1 MINNLLAAVI
11 FVYQLQHFSNRRN
24 CMGEVQILEKTR
36 TAPNSRSRSSNGA
49 GGHAVRVERI
59 RVAAYCRVSTDG
71 DEQLGS
77 FESQKLYYEQK
88 IADNPE
94 WVNAGI
100 FADEAI
106 TGTKTDKR
114 NGFQEMIARCQNGE
128 IDMILTKS
136 ISRFARNTVDTLN
149 YVRMLKDKNIAIFF
163 EKENINTLDMNGE
176 LLLTIMSSLAQQE
189 VESLSQNVK
198 IGLQMKMKRGEMVG
212 FNGCFGYDYDPETK
226 TISVNEDEAQTV
238 RMIYDMYLQGYG
250 TTTIA
255 KRLIE
260 LGIKNKKGEVSWHT
274 HGVMGIIKNEKY
286 KGDILLG
293 KTFTTDPI
301 SKRRLANFGEENQYY
316 IRDHHE
322 PIVSREIWDEAEK
335 IRKKRAKNKVVETT
349 GNRERYTRQYAFS
362 SMCECAYCGHKLTRR
377 TRHSSSIYEKPV
389 WQCMNA
395 TKNGIANCP
404 NCKAIDETILEG
416 AFLDAFKLLAGNF
429 DDVLDVVLSYVEE
442 SANNDDNIRRKQ
454 QIDKD
459 ISALESKKSR
469 MTDMLIDGTIT
480 KEVYD
485 EKLMEFT
492 RKLHTLSDKRKILA
506 DSINTRNDISKRMS
520 ELRETLEKEDILDE
534 FDRTVFES
542 IIEKVYFGGYE
553 EDGTPDPYKLTFIL
567 KGNQTGTVPHAK
579 EAFKEKQKEIGK
591 SEDGKKVS

>member
-1 MINNLLAAVI
+1 
-11 FVYQLQHFSNRRN
+11 
-24 CMGEVQILEKTR
+24 MGEVQILEKTR

-226 TISVNEDEAQTV
+226 TLSVNEDEAQTV

-322 PIVSREIWDEAEK
+322 PIVSREVWDEAER

-395 TKNGIANCP
+395 TKNGIVNCP
-404 NCKAIDETILEG
+404 NCKAIDEAILED

-485 EKLMEFT
+485 EKLVEFT

-542 IIEKVYFGGYE
+542 IIEKVYVGGYE

-567 KGNQTGTVPHAK
+567 KGNQTGTIPHAK
-579 EAFKEKQKEIGK
+579 EAFKKKQKETGK

>member
-1 MINNLLAAVI
+1 
-11 FVYQLQHFSNRRN
+11 
-24 CMGEVQILEKTR
+24 MGEVQILEKTR

-49 GGHAVRVERI
+49 GGRAVRVERI

-226 TISVNEDEAQTV
+226 TLSVNEDEAQTV

-260 LGIKNKKGEVSWHT
+260 LGIKNKKGVVSWHT

-293 KTFTTDPI
+293 KTFTIDPI

-322 PIVSREIWDEAEK
+322 PIVSREVWDEAER

-404 NCKAIDETILEG
+404 NCKAIDEAILEG

-485 EKLMEFT
+485 EKLVEFT

-506 DSINTRNDISKRMS
+506 DSISTRNDISKRMS

-542 IIEKVYFGGYE
+542 IIEKVYVGGYE

-567 KGNQTGTVPHAK
+567 KGNQTGIVPHAK
-579 EAFKEKQKEIGK
+579 EAFKEKQKETGK

>member
-1 MINNLLAAVI
+1 MQHLTDYYILYLLLICRIFLKYGTGNVMNN
-11 FVYQLQHFSNRRN
+11 
-24 CMGEVQILEKTR
+24 
-36 TAPNSRSRSSNGA
+36 
-49 GGHAVRVERI
+49 
-59 RVAAYCRVSTDG
+59 
-71 DEQLGS
+71 
-77 FESQKLYYEQK
+77 
-88 IADNPE
+88 
-94 WVNAGI
+94 
-100 FADEAI
+100 
-106 TGTKTDKR
+106 
-114 NGFQEMIARCQNGE
+114 
-128 IDMILTKS
+128 TKS

-149 YVRMLKDKNIAIFF
+149 HVRMLRDRNIAVFF

-198 IGLQMKMKRGEMVG
+198 MGLQMKMKRGELIG

-226 TISVNEDEAQTV
+226 TISVNEVEAEVV
-238 RMIYDMYLQGYG
+238 RMIYDLYLQGYG

-255 KRLIE
+255 KRLMD
-260 LGIKNKKGEVSWHT
+260 LGIKNKKGEVSWKT

-286 KGDILLG
+286 KGDVLLG

-322 PIVSREIWDEAEK
+322 PIVSREIWDAAEQ
-335 IRKKRAKNKVVETT
+335 IRNKRAQSRVIETT

-404 NCKAIDETILEG
+404 NCKAIDEAILEG
-416 AFLDAFKLLAGNF
+416 AFVDAFKLLAGNF
-429 DDVLDVVLSYVEE
+429 DDVLDIVLSYVGE
-442 SANNDDNIRRKQ
+442 SVNNDDNVRKRQ

-459 ISALESKKSR
+459 ISALESRKSR

-480 KEVYD
+480 KEVFD
-485 EKLMEFT
+485 EKMLEFK
-492 RKLHTLSDKRKILA
+492 RKLHVLSDKRQLLLE
-506 DSINTRNDISKRMS
+506 SINTKNEIDKRMS
-520 ELRETLEKEDILDE
+520 ELRETLENEDILDV

-542 IIEKVYFGGYE
+542 IVDKVYVGGYE

-567 KGNQTGTVPHAK
+567 KGNQTGMVFHSK
-579 EAFKEKQKEIGK
+579 DAFKAKQKETKK
-591 SEDGKKVS
+591 SEKGKQVS

>member
-1 MINNLLAAVI
+1 
-11 FVYQLQHFSNRRN
+11 
-24 CMGEVQILEKTR
+24 MGEVQILEKTR

-212 FNGCFGYDYDPETK
+212 FNGCFGYDYNPETK
-226 TISVNEDEAQTV
+226 TLSVNEDEAQTV

-322 PIVSREIWDEAEK
+322 PIVSREVWDEAER

-404 NCKAIDETILEG
+404 NCKAIDEAILEG

-429 DDVLDVVLSYVEE
+429 DDVLDVVLSYVED

-485 EKLMEFT
+485 EKLVEFT

-542 IIEKVYFGGYE
+542 IIEKVYVGGYE

-579 EAFKEKQKEIGK
+579 EAFKEKQKETGK
-591 SEDGKKVS
+591 SEDGKRVS

>member
-1 MINNLLAAVI
+1 
-11 FVYQLQHFSNRRN
+11 
-24 CMGEVQILEKTR
+24 MGEVQVLEKTR
-36 TAPNSRSRSSNGA
+36 TVPNSRNRSRDTGS
-49 GGHAVRVERI
+49 AVKLDRI

-77 FESQKLYYEQK
+77 FESQKLYYEEN
-88 IADNPE
+88 IAANPD

-100 FADEAI
+100 YADEAI

-114 NGFQEMIARCQNGE
+114 SGFQEMISRCQNGE
-128 IDMILTKS
+128 IDMIVTKS

-149 YVRMLKDKNIAIFF
+149 HVRMLREKNIAVYF

-198 IGLQMKMKRGEMVG
+198 LGLQMKMKRGEMVG
-212 FNGCFGYDYDPETK
+212 FNGCFGYDYDPDTK
-226 TISVNEDEAQTV
+226 MLSVNEEEAETV

-255 KRLIE
+255 KRLVE

-274 HGVMGIIKNEKY
+274 HGVMGMIKNEKY

-316 IRDHHE
+316 LQDHHE
-322 PIVSREIWDEAEK
+322 PIVSREVWDEAEQ
-335 IRKKRAKNKVVETT
+335 IRLKRAKNKVVATT
-349 GNRERYTRQYAFS
+349 GNRERYTRQYSFS
-362 SMCECAYCGHKLTRR
+362 SMCECAFCGHKLTRR
-377 TRHSSSIYEKPV
+377 TRHSSSVHEKPV

-395 TKNGIANCP
+395 TKNGISNCP
-404 NCKAIDETILEG
+404 NCKAIDEAILEG
-416 AFLDAFKLLAGNF
+416 AFVDAFKLLAGNF

-442 SANNDDNIRRKQ
+442 STNSDENIRKRQ

-459 ISALESKKSR
+459 ISSLESKKSR

-480 KEVYD
+480 KEIYD
-485 EKLMEFT
+485 EKTLEFA
-492 RKLHTLSDKRKILA
+492 RKLHALSDKRKLLSDRIYTQK
-506 DSINTRNDISKRMS
+506 DINKRMS
-520 ELRETLEKEDILDE
+520 DLRETLEKEEILDE

-542 IIEKVYFGGYE
+542 IIEKVIVGGYD
-553 EDGTPDPYKLTFIL
+553 EDGTLDPYKLTFIL

-579 EAFKEKQKEIGK
+579 EQYKEKQKDSKE
-591 SEDGKKVS
+591 GKKVS

>member
-1 MINNLLAAVI
+1 
-11 FVYQLQHFSNRRN
+11 
-24 CMGEVQILEKTR
+24 MGEVQILEKTR

-114 NGFQEMIARCQNGE
+114 NGFQEMIVRCQNGE

-349 GNRERYTRQYAFS
+349 GNRERYTRQYAYS

-404 NCKAIDETILEG
+404 NCKAIDEAILEG
-416 AFLDAFKLLAGNF
+416 AFLDAFRLLAGNF

-485 EKLMEFT
+485 EKLVEFT

-542 IIEKVYFGGYE
+542 IIEKVYVGGYE

-567 KGNQTGTVPHAK
+567 KGNQTGTVSHAK
-579 EAFKEKQKEIGK
+579 EAFKEKQKETGK

>member
-1 MINNLLAAVI
+1 
-11 FVYQLQHFSNRRN
+11 
-24 CMGEVQILEKTR
+24 MGEVQVLEKTR
-36 TAPNSRSRSSNGA
+36 TVPNSRNRSRDTGS
-49 GGHAVRVERI
+49 AVKLDRI

-77 FESQKLYYEQK
+77 FESQKLYYEEK
-88 IADNPE
+88 IAANPD

-100 FADEAI
+100 YADEAI

-114 NGFQEMIARCQNGE
+114 SGFQEMISRCQNGE
-128 IDMILTKS
+128 IDMIVTKS

-149 YVRMLKDKNIAIFF
+149 HVRMLREKNIAVYF

-198 IGLQMKMKRGEMVG
+198 LGLQMKMKRGEMVG
-212 FNGCFGYDYDPETK
+212 FNGCFGYDYDPDTK
-226 TISVNEDEAQTV
+226 MLSVNEEEAETV

-255 KRLIE
+255 KRLVE

-274 HGVMGIIKNEKY
+274 HGVMGMIKNEKY

-316 IRDHHE
+316 LQDHHE
-322 PIVSREIWDEAEK
+322 PIVSREVWDEAEQ
-335 IRKKRAKNKVVETT
+335 IRLKRAKNKVVATT
-349 GNRERYTRQYAFS
+349 GNRERYTRQYSFS
-362 SMCECAYCGHKLTRR
+362 SMCECAFCGHKLTRR
-377 TRHSSSIYEKPV
+377 TRHSSSVHEKPV

-395 TKNGIANCP
+395 TKNGISNCP
-404 NCKAIDETILEG
+404 NCKAIDEAILEG
-416 AFLDAFKLLAGNF
+416 AFVDAFKLLAGNF

-442 SANNDDNIRRKQ
+442 STNSDENIRKRQ

-459 ISALESKKSR
+459 ISSLESKKSR

-480 KEVYD
+480 KEIYD
-485 EKLMEFT
+485 EKTLEFA
-492 RKLHTLSDKRKILA
+492 RKLHALSDKRKLLSDRIYTQK
-506 DSINTRNDISKRMS
+506 DINKRMS
-520 ELRETLEKEDILDE
+520 DLRETLEKEEILDE

-542 IIEKVYFGGYE
+542 IIEKVIVGGYD
-553 EDGTPDPYKLTFIL
+553 EDGTLDPYKLTFIL

-579 EAFKEKQKEIGK
+579 EQYKEKQKDSKE
-591 SEDGKKVS
+591 GKKVS

>member
-1 MINNLLAAVI
+1 M
-11 FVYQLQHFSNRRN
+11 S
-24 CMGEVQILEKTR
+24 EVQVLEKTR
-36 TAPNSRSRSSNGA
+36 IAPNSRSRSGNQNGQ
-49 GGHAVRVERI
+49 GSLRVDRI
-59 RVAAYCRVSTDG
+59 RVAAYCRVSTDD

-77 FESQKLYYEQK
+77 FESQKLYYEEK
-88 IADNPE
+88 ISANKE
-94 WVNAGI
+94 WMNAGI

-114 NGFQEMIARCQNGE
+114 SGFQEMISRCQNGE

-149 YVRMLKDKNIAIFF
+149 HVRMLRDRNIAVFF

-198 IGLQMKMKRGEMVG
+198 MGLQMKMKRGELIG

-226 TISVNEDEAQTV
+226 TISVNEAEAEVV
-238 RMIYDMYLQGYG
+238 RMIYDLYLQGYG

-255 KRLIE
+255 KRLMD
-260 LGIKNKKGEVSWHT
+260 LGIKNKKGEVSWKT

-286 KGDILLG
+286 KGDVLLG

-322 PIVSREIWDEAEK
+322 PIVSREIWDAAEQ
-335 IRKKRAKNKVVETT
+335 IRNKRAQSRVIETT

-404 NCKAIDETILEG
+404 NCKAIDEAILEG
-416 AFLDAFKLLAGNF
+416 AFIDAFKLLAGNF
-429 DDVLDVVLSYVEE
+429 DDVLDIVLSYVGE
-442 SANNDDNIRRKQ
+442 SVNNDDNVRKRQ

-459 ISALESKKSR
+459 ISALESRKSR

-480 KEVYD
+480 KEVFD
-485 EKLMEFT
+485 EKMLEFK
-492 RKLHTLSDKRKILA
+492 RKLHVLSDKRQLLLE
-506 DSINTRNDISKRMS
+506 SINTKNEIDKRMS
-520 ELRETLEKEDILDE
+520 ELRETLENEDILDV

-542 IIEKVYFGGYE
+542 IVDKVYVGGYE

-567 KGNQTGTVPHAK
+567 KGNQTGTIFHSK
-579 EAFKEKQKEIGK
+579 DTFKAKQKEAKK
-591 SEDGKKVS
+591 SEKGKQVS

>member
-1 MINNLLAAVI
+1 M
-11 FVYQLQHFSNRRN
+11 S
-24 CMGEVQILEKTR
+24 EVQVLQKTKIV
-36 TAPNSRSRSSNGA
+36 PNGRNRGSTGA
-49 GGHAVRVERI
+49 LRVDRI
-59 RVAAYCRVSTDG
+59 RVAAYCRVSTDD

-88 IADNPE
+88 IASNKD

-100 FADEAI
+100 FADEAV

-114 NGFQEMIARCQNGE
+114 SGFQDMIAHCYNGE

-149 YVRMLKDKNIAIFF
+149 YVRMLRDRNIAIFF

-198 IGLQMKMKRGEMVG
+198 MGLQMKMKRGELIG
-212 FNGCFGYDYDPETK
+212 FNGCYGYDYHTEDKSIT
-226 TISVNEDEAQTV
+226 VNEEEAEIV
-238 RMIYDMYLQGYG
+238 RMIYDMYLEGYG

-255 KRLIE
+255 KRLME

-274 HGVMGIIKNEKY
+274 HGVMGMIKNEKY

-301 SKRRLANFGEENQYY
+301 SKRRLANMGDENQYSL
-316 IRDHHE
+316 RDHHE
-322 PIVSREIWDEAEK
+322 PIVSREIWDKAEE
-335 IRKKRAKNKVVETT
+335 IRMKRSRNKVVETT
-349 GNRERYTRQYAFS
+349 GNRERYTRQYSFS

-377 TRHSSSIYEKPV
+377 TRHSRSDYEKPV

-395 TKNGIANCP
+395 TKNGIDNCP
-404 NCKAIDETILEG
+404 NCKAVDEAILEG
-416 AFLDAFKLLAGNF
+416 AFLDAFELLAGNF
-429 DDVLDVVLSYVEE
+429 DDVLDVVLSYVAE
-442 SANNDDNIRRKQ
+442 SADSDENIRKKQ

-459 ISALESKKSR
+459 ISSLESKKSR
-469 MTDMLIDGTIT
+469 MTDMLIDGTIS
-480 KEVYD
+480 KEVYE
-485 EKLMEFT
+485 EKMVDFT
-492 RKLHTLSDKRKILA
+492 RKLHKLSERKALLE
-506 DSINTRNDISKRMS
+506 DSICTQKDINRRMS
-520 ELRETLEKEDILDE
+520 ELRDTLEKEQVLDE
-534 FDRTVFES
+534 FDRVVFES
-542 IIEKVYFGGYE
+542 IIDRVIVGGYE
-553 EDGTPDPYKLTFIL
+553 ENGIPDPYKLTFVL

-579 EAFKEKQKEIGK
+579 EQFKEKAKK
-591 SEDGKKVS
+591 SNEEKRVS

>member
-1 MINNLLAAVI
+1 
-11 FVYQLQHFSNRRN
+11 
-24 CMGEVQILEKTR
+24 MGEVQILEKTR

-49 GGHAVRVERI
+49 GGRAVRVERI

-114 NGFQEMIARCQNGE
+114 NGFQEMIVRCQNGE

-226 TISVNEDEAQTV
+226 TLSVNEDEAQTV

-322 PIVSREIWDEAEK
+322 PIVSREVWDEAER

-395 TKNGIANCP
+395 TKNGIAKCP
-404 NCKAIDETILEG
+404 NCKAIDEAILEG

-485 EKLMEFT
+485 EKLVEFT

-542 IIEKVYFGGYE
+542 IIEKVYVGGYE

-579 EAFKEKQKEIGK
+579 EAFKEKQKETGK
-591 SEDGKKVS
+591 SEDGKRVS

>member
-1 MINNLLAAVI
+1 
-11 FVYQLQHFSNRRN
+11 
-24 CMGEVQILEKTR
+24 MGEVQILEKTR

-226 TISVNEDEAQTV
+226 TLSVNEDEAQTV

-485 EKLMEFT
+485 EKLVEFT

-542 IIEKVYFGGYE
+542 IIEKVYVGGYE

>member
-1 MINNLLAAVI
+1 M
-11 FVYQLQHFSNRRN
+11 S
-24 CMGEVQILEKTR
+24 EVQVLQKTKIV
-36 TAPNSRSRSSNGA
+36 PNGRNRGSTGA
-49 GGHAVRVERI
+49 LRVDRI
-59 RVAAYCRVSTDG
+59 RVAAYCRVSTDD

-88 IADNPE
+88 IASNKD

-100 FADEAI
+100 FADEAV

-114 NGFQEMIARCQNGE
+114 SGFQDMIAHCHNGE

-149 YVRMLKDKNIAIFF
+149 YVRMLRDRNIAIFF

-198 IGLQMKMKRGEMVG
+198 MGLQMKMKRGELIG
-212 FNGCFGYDYDPETK
+212 FNGCYGYDYHTEDKSIT
-226 TISVNEDEAQTV
+226 VNEEEAEIV
-238 RMIYDMYLQGYG
+238 RMIYDMYLEGYG

-255 KRLIE
+255 KRLME

-274 HGVMGIIKNEKY
+274 HGVMGMIKNEKY

-301 SKRRLANFGEENQYY
+301 SKRRLANMGEENQYY
-316 IRDHHE
+316 LRDHHE
-322 PIVSREIWDEAEK
+322 PIVSREIWDKAEE
-335 IRKKRAKNKVVETT
+335 IRMKRSRNKVVETT
-349 GNRERYTRQYAFS
+349 GNRELYTRQYSFS

-377 TRHSSSIYEKPV
+377 TRHSRSDYEKPV

-395 TKNGIANCP
+395 TKNGIDNCP
-404 NCKAIDETILEG
+404 NCKAVDEAILEG
-416 AFLDAFKLLAGNF
+416 AFLDAFELLAGNF
-429 DDVLDVVLSYVEE
+429 DDVLDVVLSYVAE
-442 SANNDDNIRRKQ
+442 SADSDENIRKKQ

-459 ISALESKKSR
+459 ISSLESKKSR
-469 MTDMLIDGTIT
+469 MTDMLIDGTIS
-480 KEVYD
+480 KEVYE
-485 EKLMEFT
+485 EKMVDFT
-492 RKLHTLSDKRKILA
+492 RKLHKLSERKALLE
-506 DSINTRNDISKRMS
+506 DSICTQKDINRRMS
-520 ELRETLEKEDILDE
+520 ELRDTLEKEQVLDE
-534 FDRTVFES
+534 FDRVVFES
-542 IIEKVYFGGYE
+542 IIDRVIVGGYE
-553 EDGTPDPYKLTFIL
+553 ENGIPDPYKLTFVL

-579 EAFKEKQKEIGK
+579 EQFKEKAKK
-591 SEDGKKVS
+591 SNEEKRVS

>member
-1 MINNLLAAVI
+1 
-11 FVYQLQHFSNRRN
+11 
-24 CMGEVQILEKTR
+24 MGEVQILEKTR

-114 NGFQEMIARCQNGE
+114 NGFQEMIARCQNGK

-429 DDVLDVVLSYVEE
+429 DDVLEVVLSYVEE

-485 EKLMEFT
+485 EKLVEFT

-542 IIEKVYFGGYE
+542 IIEKVYVGGYE

>member
-1 MINNLLAAVI
+1 
-11 FVYQLQHFSNRRN
+11 
-24 CMGEVQILEKTR
+24 MGEVQILEKTR

-212 FNGCFGYDYDPETK
+212 FNGCFGYDYNPETK
-226 TISVNEDEAQTV
+226 TLSVNEDEAQTV

-260 LGIKNKKGEVSWHT
+260 LGIKNKKGEVSWNT

-322 PIVSREIWDEAEK
+322 PIVSREVWDEAER

-404 NCKAIDETILEG
+404 NCKAIDEAILEG

-429 DDVLDVVLSYVEE
+429 DDVLDVVLSYVED

-485 EKLMEFT
+485 EKLVEFT

-542 IIEKVYFGGYE
+542 IIEKVYVGGYE

-579 EAFKEKQKEIGK
+579 EAFKEKQKETGK
-591 SEDGKKVS
+591 SEDGKRVS

>member
-1 MINNLLAAVI
+1 
-11 FVYQLQHFSNRRN
+11 
-24 CMGEVQILEKTR
+24 MGEVQILEKTR
-36 TAPNSRSRSSNGA
+36 TAQNSRSRSSNGA

-322 PIVSREIWDEAEK
+322 PIVSREVWDEAER

-395 TKNGIANCP
+395 TKNGIVNCP
-404 NCKAIDETILEG
+404 NCKAIDEAILED

-485 EKLMEFT
+485 EKLVEFT

-542 IIEKVYFGGYE
+542 IIEKVYVGGYE

-567 KGNQTGTVPHAK
+567 KGNQTGTIPHAK
-579 EAFKEKQKEIGK
+579 EAFKEKQKETRK

>member
-1 MINNLLAAVI
+1 M
-11 FVYQLQHFSNRRN
+11 S
-24 CMGEVQILEKTR
+24 EVQVLQKTKIV
-36 TAPNSRSRSSNGA
+36 PNGRNRGSTRA
-49 GGHAVRVERI
+49 LKVDRI
-59 RVAAYCRVSTDG
+59 RVAAYCRVSTDD

-88 IADNPE
+88 IASNKD

-100 FADEAI
+100 FADEAV

-114 NGFQEMIARCQNGE
+114 SGFQDMIAHCYNGE

-149 YVRMLKDKNIAIFF
+149 YVRMLRDRNIAIFF

-198 IGLQMKMKRGEMVG
+198 MGLQMKMKRGELIG
-212 FNGCFGYDYDPETK
+212 FNGCYGYDYHTEDKSIT
-226 TISVNEDEAQTV
+226 VNEEEAEIV
-238 RMIYDMYLQGYG
+238 RMIYDMYLEGYG

-255 KRLIE
+255 KRLME

-274 HGVMGIIKNEKY
+274 HGVMGMIKNEKY

-301 SKRRLANFGEENQYY
+301 SKRRLANMGEENQYY
-316 IRDHHE
+316 LRDHHE
-322 PIVSREIWDEAEK
+322 PIVSREIWDKAEE
-335 IRKKRAKNKVVETT
+335 IRMKRSRNKVVETT
-349 GNRERYTRQYAFS
+349 GNRERYTRQYSFS

-377 TRHSSSIYEKPV
+377 TRHSRSDYEKPV

-395 TKNGIANCP
+395 TKNGIDNCP
-404 NCKAIDETILEG
+404 NCKAVDEAILEG
-416 AFLDAFKLLAGNF
+416 AFLDAFELLAGNF
-429 DDVLDVVLSYVEE
+429 DDVLDVVLSYVAE
-442 SANNDDNIRRKQ
+442 SADSDENIRKKQ

-459 ISALESKKSR
+459 ISSLESKKSR
-469 MTDMLIDGTIT
+469 MTDMLIDGTIS
-480 KEVYD
+480 KEVYE
-485 EKLMEFT
+485 EKMVDFT
-492 RKLHTLSDKRKILA
+492 RKLHKLSERKALLE
-506 DSINTRNDISKRMS
+506 DSICTQKDINRRMS
-520 ELRETLEKEDILDE
+520 ELRDTLEKEQVLDE
-534 FDRTVFES
+534 FDRVVFES
-542 IIEKVYFGGYE
+542 IIDRVIVGGYE
-553 EDGTPDPYKLTFIL
+553 ENGIPDPYKLTFVL

-579 EAFKEKQKEIGK
+579 EQFKEKAKK
-591 SEDGKKVS
+591 SNEEKRVS

>member
-1 MINNLLAAVI
+1 
-11 FVYQLQHFSNRRN
+11 
-24 CMGEVQILEKTR
+24 MGEVQVLEKTR
-36 TAPNSRSRSSNGA
+36 TVPNSRNRSRDTGS
-49 GGHAVRVERI
+49 AVKLDRI

-77 FESQKLYYEQK
+77 FESQKLYYEEK
-88 IADNPE
+88 IAANPE

-114 NGFQEMIARCQNGE
+114 SGFQEMISRCQNGE

-149 YVRMLKDKNIAIFF
+149 HVRMLREKNIAVYF
-163 EKENINTLDMNGE
+163 EKENIHTLDMNGE

-198 IGLQMKMKRGEMVG
+198 LGLQMKMKRGELVG
-212 FNGCFGYDYDPETK
+212 FNGCYGYDYDPDTK
-226 TISVNEDEAQTV
+226 TLSVNEEEAETV
-238 RMIYDMYLQGYG
+238 RMIYDLYLQGYG

-274 HGVMGIIKNEKY
+274 HGVMGMIKNEKY

-316 IRDHHE
+316 LRDHHE
-322 PIVSREIWDEAEK
+322 PIVSREVWDEAEQ
-335 IRKKRAKNKVVETT
+335 IRLKRVKNNVVATT
-349 GNRERYTRQYAFS
+349 GNRERYTRQYSFS
-362 SMCECAYCGHKLTRR
+362 SMCECAFCGHKLTRR
-377 TRHSSSIYEKPV
+377 TRHSSSVYEKPV

-404 NCKAIDETILEG
+404 NCKAIDEAILEG
-416 AFLDAFKLLAGNF
+416 AFVDAFKLLAGNF

-442 SANNDDNIRRKQ
+442 STNSDDNIRKRQ

-459 ISALESKKSR
+459 ISSLESKKSR

-485 EKLMEFT
+485 EKILEFT
-492 RKLHTLSDKRKILA
+492 RKLHTLSDRRKLLS
-506 DSINTRNDISKRMS
+506 DSIYTQKDINKRMS
-520 ELRETLEKEDILDE
+520 DLRETLEKEEILDE

-542 IIEKVYFGGYE
+542 IIEKVIVGGYD

-579 EAFKEKQKEIGK
+579 EQFKEKQKNSKE
-591 SEDGKKVS
+591 GKKVS

>member
-1 MINNLLAAVI
+1 
-11 FVYQLQHFSNRRN
+11 
-24 CMGEVQILEKTR
+24 MGEVQILEKTR

-212 FNGCFGYDYDPETK
+212 FNGCFGYDYNPETK
-226 TISVNEDEAQTV
+226 TLSVNEDEAQTV

-322 PIVSREIWDEAEK
+322 PIVSREVWDEAER

-404 NCKAIDETILEG
+404 NCKAIDEAILEG

-429 DDVLDVVLSYVEE
+429 DDVLAVVLSYVED

-485 EKLMEFT
+485 EKLVEFT

-542 IIEKVYFGGYE
+542 IIEKVYVGGYE

-579 EAFKEKQKEIGK
+579 EAFKEKQKETGK
-591 SEDGKKVS
+591 SEDGKRVS

>member
-1 MINNLLAAVI
+1 M
-11 FVYQLQHFSNRRN
+11 S
-24 CMGEVQILEKTR
+24 EVQVLEKTR
-36 TAPNSRSRSSNGA
+36 IAPNSRSRSGNQNG
-49 GGHAVRVERI
+49 HRPLRVERI
-59 RVAAYCRVSTDG
+59 RVAAYCRVSTDD

-77 FESQKLYYEQK
+77 FESQKLYYEEK
-88 IADNPE
+88 ISKNKE

-114 NGFQEMIARCQNGE
+114 SGFQEMISRCQRGE

-149 YVRMLKDKNIAIFF
+149 HVRMLRDRNIAVFF

-198 IGLQMKMKRGEMVG
+198 MGLQMKMKRGELIG
-212 FNGCFGYDYDPETK
+212 FNGCFGYDYNPETK
-226 TISVNEDEAQTV
+226 TISVNDAEAEVV
-238 RMIYDMYLQGYG
+238 RMIYDLYLQGYG

-255 KRLIE
+255 KRLMD
-260 LGIKNKKGEVSWHT
+260 LGIKNKKGEVSWKT

-286 KGDILLG
+286 KGDVLLG

-322 PIVSREIWDEAEK
+322 PIVSREIWDAAEQ
-335 IRKKRAKNKVVETT
+335 IRNKRAQSRVIETT

-404 NCKAIDETILEG
+404 NCKAIDEAILEG
-416 AFLDAFKLLAGNF
+416 AFVDAFKLLAGNF
-429 DDVLDVVLSYVEE
+429 DDVLDIVLSYVGE
-442 SANNDDNIRRKQ
+442 SVNNDDNVRKRQ

-459 ISALESKKSR
+459 ISALESRKSR

-480 KEVYD
+480 KEVFD
-485 EKLMEFT
+485 EKMLEFK
-492 RKLHTLSDKRKILA
+492 RKLHVLSDKRQLLLE
-506 DSINTRNDISKRMS
+506 SINTKNEIDKRMS
-520 ELRETLEKEDILDE
+520 ELRETLENEDILDV

-542 IIEKVYFGGYE
+542 IVDKVYVGGYE
-553 EDGTPDPYKLTFIL
+553 EDGTPDPYKITFIL
-567 KGNQTGTVPHAK
+567 KGNQTGTVFHSK
-579 EAFKEKQKEIGK
+579 DAFKAKQKEAKK
-591 SEDGKKVS
+591 SEKGKQVS

>member
-1 MINNLLAAVI
+1 M
-11 FVYQLQHFSNRRN
+11 S
-24 CMGEVQILEKTR
+24 EVQVLEKTR
-36 TAPNSRSRSSNGA
+36 IAPNSRSRIGNQNGH
-49 GGHAVRVERI
+49 GPLRVDRI
-59 RVAAYCRVSTDG
+59 RVAAYCRVSTDD

-77 FESQKLYYEQK
+77 FESQKLYYEEK
-88 IADNPE
+88 ISANKE
-94 WVNAGI
+94 WMNAGI

-114 NGFQEMIARCQNGE
+114 SGFQEMISRCQNGE

-149 YVRMLKDKNIAIFF
+149 HVRMLRDRNIAVFF

-198 IGLQMKMKRGEMVG
+198 MGLQMKMKRGELIG

-226 TISVNEDEAQTV
+226 TISVNEAEAEVV
-238 RMIYDMYLQGYG
+238 RMIYDLYLQGYG

-255 KRLIE
+255 KRLMD
-260 LGIKNKKGEVSWHT
+260 LGIKNKKGEVSWKT

-286 KGDILLG
+286 KGDVLLG

-322 PIVSREIWDEAEK
+322 PIVSREIWDAAEQ
-335 IRKKRAKNKVVETT
+335 IRNKRAQSRVIETT

-404 NCKAIDETILEG
+404 NCKAIDEAILEG
-416 AFLDAFKLLAGNF
+416 AFIDAFKLLAGNF
-429 DDVLDVVLSYVEE
+429 DDVLDIVLSYVGE
-442 SANNDDNIRRKQ
+442 SVNNDDNVRKRQ

-459 ISALESKKSR
+459 ISALESRKSR

-480 KEVYD
+480 KEVFD
-485 EKLMEFT
+485 EKMLEFK
-492 RKLHTLSDKRKILA
+492 RKLHVLSDKRQLLLE
-506 DSINTRNDISKRMS
+506 SINTKNEIDKRMS
-520 ELRETLEKEDILDE
+520 ELRETLENEDILDV

-542 IIEKVYFGGYE
+542 IVDKVYVGGYE

-567 KGNQTGTVPHAK
+567 KGNQTGTIFHSK
-579 EAFKEKQKEIGK
+579 DTFKAKQKEAKK
-591 SEDGKKVS
+591 SEKGKQVS

>member
-1 MINNLLAAVI
+1 M
-11 FVYQLQHFSNRRN
+11 S
-24 CMGEVQILEKTR
+24 EVQVLQKTKIV
-36 TAPNSRSRSSNGA
+36 PNGRNRGSTGA
-49 GGHAVRVERI
+49 LRVDRI
-59 RVAAYCRVSTDG
+59 RVAAYCRVSTDD

-88 IADNPE
+88 IASNKD

-100 FADEAI
+100 FADEAV

-114 NGFQEMIARCQNGE
+114 SGFQDMIAHCNNGE

-149 YVRMLKDKNIAIFF
+149 YVRMLRDRNIAIFF

-198 IGLQMKMKRGEMVG
+198 MGLQMKMKRGELIG
-212 FNGCFGYDYDPETK
+212 FNGCYGYDYHTEDKSIT
-226 TISVNEDEAQTV
+226 VNEEEAEIV
-238 RMIYDMYLQGYG
+238 RMIYDMYLEGYG

-255 KRLIE
+255 KRLME

-274 HGVMGIIKNEKY
+274 HGVMGMIKNEKY

-301 SKRRLANFGEENQYY
+301 SKRRLANMGEENQYY
-316 IRDHHE
+316 LRDHHE
-322 PIVSREIWDEAEK
+322 PIVSREIWDKAEE
-335 IRKKRAKNKVVETT
+335 IRMKRSRNKVVETT
-349 GNRERYTRQYAFS
+349 GNRERYTRQYSFS

-377 TRHSSSIYEKPV
+377 TRHSRSDYEKPV

-395 TKNGIANCP
+395 TKNGIDNCP
-404 NCKAIDETILEG
+404 NCKAVDEAILEG
-416 AFLDAFKLLAGNF
+416 AFLDAFELLAGNF
-429 DDVLDVVLSYVEE
+429 DDVLDVVLSYVAE
-442 SANNDDNIRRKQ
+442 SADSDENIRKKQ

-459 ISALESKKSR
+459 ISSLESKKSR
-469 MTDMLIDGTIT
+469 MTDMLIDGTIS
-480 KEVYD
+480 KEVYE
-485 EKLMEFT
+485 EKMVDFT
-492 RKLHTLSDKRKILA
+492 RKLHKLSERKALLE
-506 DSINTRNDISKRMS
+506 DSICTQKDINRRMS
-520 ELRETLEKEDILDE
+520 ELRDTLEKEQVLDE
-534 FDRTVFES
+534 FDRVVFES
-542 IIEKVYFGGYE
+542 IIDRVIVGGYE
-553 EDGTPDPYKLTFIL
+553 ENGIPDPYKLTFVS

-579 EAFKEKQKEIGK
+579 EQFKEKAKK
-591 SEDGKKVS
+591 SNEEKRVS